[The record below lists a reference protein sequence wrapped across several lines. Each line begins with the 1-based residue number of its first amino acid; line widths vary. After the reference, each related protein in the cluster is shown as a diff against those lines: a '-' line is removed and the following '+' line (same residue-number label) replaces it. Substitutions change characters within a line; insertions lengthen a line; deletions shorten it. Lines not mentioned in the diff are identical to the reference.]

1 MKFIFGFFID
11 CAGVLELHRRFVSLY
26 RGGQLKIKVFSFVE
40 TAMTLMSVVLYLRI
54 VGVDS
59 AGKFQINFISILF

>member
-1 MKFIFGFFID
+1 M
-11 CAGVLELHRRFVSLY
+11 LELHRRFVSLY

-59 AGKFQINFISILF
+59 AGRFPLIVLFASMKFN

>member
-1 MKFIFGFFID
+1 MFID

-59 AGKFQINFISILF
+59 AGRFLLIAFYLLKFN

>member
-1 MKFIFGFFID
+1 MNFFLLIFYFID
-11 CAGVLELHRRFVSLY
+11 CAGILELHRRFVSLY

-59 AGKFQINFISILF
+59 AGWFLFTVLL

>member
-1 MKFIFGFFID
+1 M
-11 CAGVLELHRRFVSLY
+11 LELHRRFVSLY

-59 AGKFQINFISILF
+59 AGRFL

>member
-1 MKFIFGFFID
+1 MKSLKIIFFNFQD

-40 TAMTLMSVVLYLRI
+40 TAMTLMSMVLYLRI

-59 AGKFQINFISILF
+59 AGWCFVI